1 MSTLTIIPDDK
12 VIIVDGVVVV
22 CDFDIDSD
30 VHAVQWDG
38 SSGHVEYKSK
48 DNTTLSSN
56 EYESYITLHSEE
68 KTRQDQVKIQEDQ
81 TLLNNTWP
89 NTLPQYQQNRILE
102 YGDITDQLDMIY
114 WDGKNGT
121 TLWQNHVDI
130 IKTKYPKE

>member
-12 VIIVDGVVVV
+12 VIIVDGVAVV

-56 EYESYITLHSEE
+56 EYESYVTLHSDE
-68 KTRQDQVKIQEDQ
+68 KIRQAQVIQDAE
-81 TLLNNTWP
+81 TAALAPLWER
-89 NTLPQYQQNRILE
+89 NRLSE
-102 YGDITDQLDMIY
+102 YGSIGEQLDMLY

-121 TLWQNHVDI
+121 TLWQDHIDT
-130 IKTKYPKE
+130 IKSKYPKE

>member
-12 VIIVDGVVVV
+12 VIIVDGVAVV

-30 VHAVQWDG
+30 IHAVQWNG

-56 EYESYITLHSEE
+56 EYESYVTLHSDE
-68 KTRQDQVKIQEDQ
+68 KIRQAQVIQDAE
-81 TLLNNTWP
+81 TAALAPLWER
-89 NTLPQYQQNRILE
+89 NRLSE
-102 YGDITDQLDMIY
+102 YGSIGEQLDMLY

-121 TLWQNHVDI
+121 TLWQDHIDT
-130 IKTKYPKE
+130 IKSKYPKE

>member
-12 VIIVDGVVVV
+12 IIIVDGVAVV

-30 VHAVQWDG
+30 IHAVQWDG

-56 EYESYITLHSEE
+56 EYESYITLHSNE
-68 KTRQDQVKIQEDQ
+68 KTRQEQTIQDAE
-81 TLLNNTWP
+81 TAALAPLWER
-89 NTLPQYQQNRILE
+89 NRLSE
-102 YGDITDQLDMIY
+102 YGSIGEQLDMLY

-121 TLWQNHVDI
+121 TLWQDHIDAV
-130 IKTKYPKE
+130 KEKYPKE

>member
-12 VIIVDGVVVV
+12 VIIVDGVAVV

-56 EYESYITLHSEE
+56 EYESYVTLHSDE
-68 KTRQDQVKIQEDQ
+68 KIRQAQVIQDAE
-81 TLLNNTWP
+81 TAALAPL
-89 NTLPQYQQNRILE
+89 YERNRLSE
-102 YGDITDQLDMIY
+102 YGTLGEQLDMIY

-121 TLWQNHVDI
+121 TLWQDHIDT
-130 IKTKYPKE
+130 IKSKYPKE